1 MKNMAVKVLIVDDA
15 AFLRMQL
22 RTMFENRGAE
32 VVGEAANG
40 DECMAQYERLKP
52 DLVTLDITMPDVDG
66 ITVLKQLKGKHPEAK
81 VVMCSAMSQPEK
93 FIESIQSG
101 AFDFIVKPFNGD
113 KISSILK
120 TLEAEKK

>member
-1 MKNMAVKVLIVDDA
+1 MAVRVLIVDDA

-22 RTMFENRGAE
+22 RTMFESRGAE
-32 VVGEAANG
+32 VVGEAGDG
-40 DECMAQYERLKP
+40 DECMKQYEILKP
-52 DLVTLDITMPDVDG
+52 DLVTMDITMPDVDG
-66 ITVLKQLKGKHPEAK
+66 ITVLKKLKGKHPEAK

-120 TLEAEKK
+120 MLESGQK

>member
-1 MKNMAVKVLIVDDA
+1 MAVRVLIVDDA

-22 RTMFENRGAE
+22 RTMFESRGAE
-32 VVGEAANG
+32 VVGEAGDG
-40 DECMAQYERLKP
+40 DECLRQYEILKP

-66 ITVLKQLKGKHPEAK
+66 ITVLKKLKAKHPEAK

-113 KISSILK
+113 KIASIVK
-120 TLEAEKK
+120 MLESEKK

>member
-1 MKNMAVKVLIVDDA
+1 MAVRVLIVDDA

-22 RTMFENRGAE
+22 KTMFENRGAE
-32 VVGEAANG
+32 VVGEAADG
-40 DECMAQYERLKP
+40 DECMMQYEKLKP

-66 ITVLKQLKGKHPEAK
+66 ITVLKQLKAKHPEAK

-113 KISSILK
+113 KISAILK
-120 TLEAEKK
+120 TLESGK